1 MSNRVT
7 DHLASWSDDVGRL
20 AQALARSA
28 LDERPRS
35 ALGERPGHNTH
46 QAAHEADLAG
56 TILNLLDLSLP
67 GRAAQPAAPSP
78 AETLRQRVKSYIRLH
93 LRDPDLTIER
103 IAGALSCSKRYLHM
117 CFADEGLSITEFIW
131 TERLDH
137 CRRELEE
144 AAALGRTITEVAFS
158 WGFNSSSH
166 FSRLFKKRFGA
177 PPSRTRHC
185 S

>member
-20 AQALARSA
+20 AHALVRSA
-28 LDERPRS
+28 LDERPSR
-35 ALGERPGHNTH
+35 
-46 QAAHEADLAG
+46 AAHEAELAG
-56 TILNLLDLSLP
+56 TILSLLDLSLP
-67 GRAAQPAAPSP
+67 DRAPQPAPPTP
-78 AETLRQRVKSYIRLH
+78 AETLRLRVKTYIRLH

-103 IAGALSCSKRYLHM
+103 IAGALACSKRYLHM

-131 TERLDH
+131 IERLDQ

-144 AAALGRTITEVAFS
+144 DTPSGRTITEVAFS

>member
-1 MSNRVT
+1 MSNRVSE
-7 DHLASWSDDVGRL
+7 HLACWSDDVGRL
-20 AQALARSA
+20 AHELVRSA
-28 LDERPRS
+28 LDERPG
-35 ALGERPGHNTH
+35 L
-46 QAAHEADLAG
+46 AAHEADLAG
-56 TILNLLDLSLP
+56 TILSLLDLSLP
-67 GRAAQPAAPSP
+67 GRGPQPTPPSP
-78 AETLRQRVKSYIRLH
+78 AEILRQRVKAFIRLH

-103 IAGALSCSKRYLHM
+103 IAAALSCSKRYLHM

-131 TERLDH
+131 SERLDQ

-144 AAALGRTITEVAFS
+144 DTPTGRTITEVAFS

>member
-7 DHLASWSDDVGRL
+7 DHLAPWSDDVGRL
-20 AQALARSA
+20 AHALVRSA
-28 LDERPRS
+28 LDERPS
-35 ALGERPGHNTH
+35 L
-46 QAAHEADLAG
+46 AAHEAELAG

-67 GRAAQPAAPSP
+67 GRAHQPIPPSP
-78 AETLRQRVKSYIRLH
+78 AETLRQRVKAYIRLH

-103 IAGALSCSKRYLHM
+103 IALALSCSKRYLHM
-117 CFADEGLSITEFIW
+117 CFADEEVSIAEFIW
-131 TERLDH
+131 IERLDQ

-144 AAALGRTITEVAFS
+144 DTPSGRTITEVAFS

-177 PPSRTRHC
+177 PPSRSRHC

>member
-1 MSNRVT
+1 
-7 DHLASWSDDVGRL
+7 
-20 AQALARSA
+20 
-28 LDERPRS
+28 
-35 ALGERPGHNTH
+35 
-46 QAAHEADLAG
+46 
-56 TILNLLDLSLP
+56 
-67 GRAAQPAAPSP
+67 
-78 AETLRQRVKSYIRLH
+78 
-93 LRDPDLTIER
+93 
-103 IAGALSCSKRYLHM
+103 M

-131 TERLDH
+131 IERLDQ

-144 AAALGRTITEVAFS
+144 AAPPGRTITEVAFS

>member
-7 DHLASWSDDVGRL
+7 GNLAPWSDDVGRL
-20 AQALARSA
+20 AQALARVA
-28 LDERPRS
+28 LDERPART
-35 ALGERPGHNTH
+35 AQEAR
-46 QAAHEADLAG
+46 HEAELAG
-56 TILNLLDLSLP
+56 TILSLLDLSLP
-67 GRAAQPAAPSP
+67 GRAEQPAPPSP
-78 AETLRQRVKSYIRLH
+78 AETLRQRVKAYIRLH
-93 LRDPDLTIER
+93 LRDPDLTIDR
-103 IAGALSCSKRYLHM
+103 IAAALSCSKRYLHM

-131 TERLDH
+131 TERLEQ
-137 CRRELEE
+137 CRRELESE
-144 AAALGRTITEVAFS
+144 ALPGRTLTEVAFS

>member
-7 DHLASWSDDVGRL
+7 DHLTSWSDDVGRL

-28 LDERPRS
+28 LDERMRS
-35 ALGERPGHNTH
+35 ALGERSGRT
-46 QAAHEADLAG
+46 AHEADLAG
-56 TILNLLDLSLP
+56 TILTLLDLSLP
-67 GRAAQPAAPSP
+67 DRVAPPAAPSP
-78 AETLRQRVKSYIRLH
+78 AEALRQRVKSYIRLH
-93 LRDPDLTIER
+93 LRDPDLTIDR

-117 CFADEGLSITEFIW
+117 CFADEGFSITEFIW

-144 AAALGRTITEVAFS
+144 ATPIGRTITDVAFS